1 MAGLSPE
8 LARKKNCDSLECK
21 PPWCHCAGCPLKLP
35 KGIREGREGWTAA
48 RKAGV
53 TLFSLRTLVYW
64 EGFLV
69 EGSFMCAC
77 SVENEKPLEGLIKKM

>member
-1 MAGLSPE
+1 M
-8 LARKKNCDSLECK
+8 
-21 PPWCHCAGCPLKLP
+21 
-35 KGIREGREGWTAA
+35 
-48 RKAGV
+48 